1 MATLPDT
8 PVNTALTIGG
18 LAAMG
23 LVAFVTHNKTK
34 LDSQNLEN
42 YREFKAMDTE
52 VSLDRKPTST
62 SSTDRSIR
70 PA

>member
-18 LAAMG
+18 LAALG

-34 LDSQNLEN
+34 LDSQNLAN
-42 YREFKAMDTE
+42 YREFKAMDTDVQLGE
-52 VSLDRKPTST
+52 PRH
-62 SSTDRSIR
+62 SSMPDRSIR

>member
-1 MATLPDT
+1 MANLPDT

-18 LAAMG
+18 LAALG
-23 LVAFVTHNKTK
+23 LIGFVSHNKTK
-34 LDSQNLEN
+34 LDSQNLDN
-42 YREFKAMDTE
+42 YRQFKAMDTD
-52 VSLDRKPTST
+52 VQLGTPTH

>member
-8 PVNTALTIGG
+8 PVNTALTIGT

-34 LDSQNLEN
+34 LDSQVHEN
-42 YREFKAMDTE
+42 YRSFKEMDTE
-52 VSLDRKPTST
+52 VTLDRKPTA
-62 SSTDRSIR
+62 SSSDRSIR